1 VFDLRRQLHE
11 ASLGLPPGM
20 NVHHNLPS
28 SGVTRQ
34 AAQRCTRYARLRE
47 ARGPDATKRATR
59 GWARWDKTVQL
70 ASLTSSYSSLQGA
83 DRYSGE
89 RVIQGPHGGV
99 TFAGFLLTK
108 LSQFH
113 PVSTR
118 MSYPIEGRSTHE
130 GKVAVSRSASL
141 PGGVNQAWRGGSS
154 GARRQRKKASRLPSR
169 SCSSLAPFC
178 LCSSLLCPRE
188 GLLVLW
194 FLAPGSG
201 ETQKTISS

>member
-1 VFDLRRQLHE
+1 MFDLRRQLHD
-11 ASLGLPPGM
+11 ASLGLPPAM
-20 NVHHNLPS
+20 NAHNNIPS
-28 SGVTRQ
+28 SDVTRQ
-34 AAQRCTRYARLRE
+34 AAQSCTRCARLRE
-47 ARGPDATKRATR
+47 AICQDATKRANR

-118 MSYPIEGRSTHE
+118 MLYPIEGRRKHE

-141 PGGVNQAWRGGSS
+141 PGGVDHAWRGFFWSED
-154 GARRQRKKASRLPSR
+154 A
-169 SCSSLAPFC
+169 
-178 LCSSLLCPRE
+178 
-188 GLLVLW
+188 
-194 FLAPGSG
+194 
-201 ETQKTISS
+201 ISIL